1 MERLKNELQ
10 NIGLNDKEARI
21 YLACL
26 ELGPTN
32 IQNIAEKA
40 NIKRST
46 VYEILESLKEKS
58 LMHVTTKGKRKQ
70 YLASEPENLLATI
83 KEKEKAARERVIADF
98 GKTQVLRG
106 PYGPY
111 ITNGKILPQL
121 QSIHNVRGAKPKIR
135 FYEGKEGLRDIYM
148 EALKSS
154 TNTADWI
161 SPMKSVLETVGT
173 DWMEHYVELKV
184 KKNYWI
190 RSIHVADLVIDSY
203 KYQDPTTFKKTL
215 RDVRF
220 SPKGI
225 NIPNALGIYDNKVAI
240 LSSRKEGFGFI
251 IESEDYAQSM
261 KELYSLLWDKSKTVE
276 QLNDSDKNLE
286 NQKVQKATEED
297 IYY

>member
-1 MERLKNELQ
+1 MERLKNELE

-32 IQNIAEKA
+32 IQNIADKSA
-40 NIKRST
+40 IKRST
-46 VYEILESLKEKS
+46 VYENLENLQTKG
-58 LMHVTTKGKRKQ
+58 LMLVTTKGKRKI
-70 YLASEPENLLATI
+70 YLATEPENLLKTI
-83 KEKEKAARERVIADF
+83 KEKELLLKE
-98 GKTQVLRG
+98 
-106 PYGPY
+106 
-111 ITNGKILPQL
+111 ILPEL
-121 QSIHNVRGAKPKIR
+121 KSINNVGFTKPKIT
-135 FYEGKEGLRDIYM
+135 FFEGKEGLREIYM

-190 RSIHVADLVIDSY
+190 RSIHVSDLLIDSY
-203 KYQDPTTFKKTL
+203 KYEDPATFQKTL

-225 NIPNALGIYDNKVAI
+225 NIPNAIGIYDNKVAI

-261 KELYSLLWDKSKTVE
+261 RELYKLLWDKSQTRE
-276 QLNDSDKNLE
+276 QKNKE
-286 NQKVQKATEED
+286 TTEFPTGQTPQKATEED
-297 IYY
+297 LYY

>member
-1 MERLKNELQ
+1 MERLKNDLQ

-40 NIKRST
+40 DIKRST
-46 VYEILESLKEKS
+46 VYEILESLKEKG
-58 LMHVTTKGKRKQ
+58 LMHVTTKGKRKL
-70 YLASEPENLLATI
+70 YLASEPENLLETI
-83 KEKEKAARERVIADF
+83 KEREKLLKE
-98 GKTQVLRG
+98 
-106 PYGPY
+106 
-111 ITNGKILPQL
+111 ILPQL
-121 QSIHNVRGAKPKIR
+121 KSINNVGFAKPKIT
-135 FYEGKEGLRDIYM
+135 FYEGREGLRDIYM

-154 TNTADWI
+154 TNNADWI

-173 DWMEHYVELKV
+173 DWMEKYVELKV

-190 RSIHVADLVIDSY
+190 RSIHVSDLVIDSY

-225 NIPNALGIYDNKVAI
+225 NIPNAIGIYDNKVAI

-261 KELYSLLWDKSKTVE
+261 KELYKLLWDKSKTVE

-286 NQKVQKATEED
+286 NQKTQKATEED

>member
-1 MERLKNELQ
+1 MERLKNDLQ

-32 IQNIAEKA
+32 IQNITGKA

-46 VYEILESLKEKS
+46 VYEILESLKEKG
-58 LMHVTTKGKRKQ
+58 LMHVTTKGKRKL
-70 YLASEPENLLATI
+70 YLASEPENLLETI
-83 KEKEKAARERVIADF
+83 KEREKLLKE
-98 GKTQVLRG
+98 
-106 PYGPY
+106 
-111 ITNGKILPQL
+111 ILPQL
-121 QSIHNVRGAKPKIR
+121 KSINNVGFAKPKIT

-154 TNTADWI
+154 TNNADWI
-161 SPMKSVLETVGT
+161 SPMKSVLETVGI
-173 DWMEHYVELKV
+173 DWMEKYVEIKV

-190 RSIHVADLVIDSY
+190 RSIHVSDLVIDSY

-225 NIPNALGIYDNKVAI
+225 TIPNAIGIYDNKVAI

-261 KELYSLLWDKSKTVE
+261 KELYKLLWDKSKTVE

-286 NQKVQKATEED
+286 NQKPQKATEED

>member
-1 MERLKNELQ
+1 MERLKNELLS
-10 NIGLNDKEARI
+10 IGLTDKEASV

-32 IQNIAEKA
+32 IQNVADKA
-40 NIKRST
+40 GIKRST
-46 VYEILESLKEKS
+46 VYDILESLKEKS

-70 YLASEPENLLATI
+70 YIASEPENLLATI
-83 KEKEKAARERVIADF
+83 KEKEKILKE
-98 GKTQVLRG
+98 
-106 PYGPY
+106 
-111 ITNGKILPQL
+111 ILPQL
-121 QSIHNVRGAKPKIR
+121 KSINNVGFAKPKIT

-154 TNTADWI
+154 TNNADWI

-173 DWMEHYVELKV
+173 EWMEHYVELKV
-184 KKNYWI
+184 KRNYWI
-190 RSIHVADLVIDSY
+190 RSIHVSDLVIDSY

-225 NIPNALGIYDNKVAI
+225 NIPNAIGIYDNKVAI

-261 KELYSLLWDKSKTVE
+261 KELYKLLWDKSKTVE

>member
-1 MERLKNELQ
+1 MERLQNELFS
-10 NIGLNDKEARI
+10 IGLSNKEAKI

-32 IQNIAEKA
+32 IQNIANKT

-46 VYEILESLKEKS
+46 VYEILENLKEKS

-70 YLASEPENLLATI
+70 YLASEPENLLQTI
-83 KEKEKAARERVIADF
+83 KEKERALKE
-98 GKTQVLRG
+98 
-106 PYGPY
+106 
-111 ITNGKILPQL
+111 ILPQL
-121 QSIHNVRGAKPKIR
+121 KSINNIGFAKPKIT

-154 TNTADWI
+154 TNNADWI

-173 DWMEHYVELKV
+173 EWMEHYVELKV

-190 RSIHVADLVIDSY
+190 RSIHVSDLLIDSY
-203 KYQDPTTFKKTL
+203 RYQDPTTFKKTL

-220 SPKGI
+220 SPK
-225 NIPNALGIYDNKVAI
+225 NMQIPNAIGIYDNKVAV

-261 KELYSLLWDKSKTVE
+261 RELYSLLWDKSKTWNQLRVE
-276 QLNDSDKNLE
+276 EKNLPP
-286 NQKVQKATEED
+286 NQAPQKATEED
-297 IYY
+297 IYYLKFFATIPKS

>member
-1 MERLKNELQ
+1 MERLKNDLQ

-40 NIKRST
+40 DIKRST
-46 VYEILESLKEKS
+46 VYEILESLKEKG
-58 LMHVTTKGKRKQ
+58 LMHVTTKGKRKL
-70 YLASEPENLLATI
+70 YLASEPENLLETI
-83 KEKEKAARERVIADF
+83 KEREKLLKE
-98 GKTQVLRG
+98 
-106 PYGPY
+106 
-111 ITNGKILPQL
+111 ILPQL
-121 QSIHNVRGAKPKIR
+121 KSINNVGFAKPKIT

-154 TNTADWI
+154 TNNADWI

-190 RSIHVADLVIDSY
+190 RSIHIWDLVIDSY
-203 KYQDPTTFKKTL
+203 KYQDPSTFKKTL

-225 NIPNALGIYDNKVAI
+225 NIPNAIGIYDNKVAV

-261 KELYSLLWDKSKTVE
+261 RELYKLLWDKSKTVQ
-276 QLNDSDKNLE
+276 QLNDSDPNLE
-286 NQKVQKATEED
+286 KQNPQKATEED
-297 IYY
+297 LYY

>member
-83 KEKEKAARERVIADF
+83 KEKEKALKE
-98 GKTQVLRG
+98 
-106 PYGPY
+106 
-111 ITNGKILPQL
+111 ILPQL
-121 QSIHNVRGAKPKIR
+121 KSINNVGFAKPKIT

-276 QLNDSDKNLE
+276 QLNSEDKNLQ
-286 NQKVQKATEED
+286 NKSPQTATEED
-297 IYY
+297 IYF

>member
-1 MERLKNELQ
+1 MERLKNELKS
-10 NIGLNDKEARI
+10 IGLNDKEASI

-32 IQNIAEKA
+32 IQNIADKA
-40 NIKRST
+40 DIKRST

-70 YLASEPENLLATI
+70 YIASQPENLLATI
-83 KEKEKAARERVIADF
+83 KEKEKILKD
-98 GKTQVLRG
+98 
-106 PYGPY
+106 
-111 ITNGKILPQL
+111 ILPQL
-121 QSIHNVRGAKPKIR
+121 KSINNVGFAKPKIT
-135 FYEGKEGLRDIYM
+135 FYEGRDGLRDIYM

-154 TNTADWI
+154 TNNADWI

-190 RSIHVADLVIDSY
+190 RSIHVSDLVIDSY
-203 KYQDPTTFKKTL
+203 KYQDPSTFKKTL
-215 RDVRF
+215 RNVRF
-220 SPKGI
+220 SPAGI
-225 NIPNALGIYDNKVAI
+225 NIPNAIGIYDNKVAI

-261 KELYSLLWDKSKTVE
+261 KELYKLLWDKSKTVE
-276 QLNDSDKNLE
+276 QLNNSDKNLE
-286 NQKVQKATEED
+286 NQKPQKATEED

>member
-1 MERLKNELQ
+1 MERLKNDLQ

-46 VYEILESLKEKS
+46 VYEILESLKEKG
-58 LMHVTTKGKRKQ
+58 LMHVTTKGKRKL
-70 YLASEPENLLATI
+70 YLASEPENLLETI
-83 KEKEKAARERVIADF
+83 KEREKLLKE
-98 GKTQVLRG
+98 
-106 PYGPY
+106 
-111 ITNGKILPQL
+111 ILPQL
-121 QSIHNVRGAKPKIR
+121 KSINNVGFAKPKIT
-135 FYEGKEGLRDIYM
+135 FYEGREGLRDIYM

-154 TNTADWI
+154 TNNADWI

-173 DWMEHYVELKV
+173 EWMEHYVELKV

-190 RSIHVADLVIDSY
+190 RSIHVSDLVIDSY

-220 SPKGI
+220 SPEGV
-225 NIPNALGIYDNKVAI
+225 NIPNAIGIYDNKVAV

-261 KELYSLLWDKSKTVE
+261 KELYKLLWDKSKTFD
-276 QLNDSDKNLE
+276 QLNREDDNLK
-286 NQKVQKATEED
+286 NQKPQKATEED
-297 IYY
+297 LYY

>member
-1 MERLKNELQ
+1 MERLKNDLQ

-40 NIKRST
+40 DIKRST
-46 VYEILESLKEKS
+46 VYEILESLKEKG
-58 LMHVTTKGKRKQ
+58 LMHVTTKGKRKL
-70 YLASEPENLLATI
+70 YLASEPENLLETI
-83 KEKEKAARERVIADF
+83 KEREKLLKE
-98 GKTQVLRG
+98 
-106 PYGPY
+106 
-111 ITNGKILPQL
+111 ILPQL
-121 QSIHNVRGAKPKIR
+121 KSINNVGFAKPKIT
-135 FYEGKEGLRDIYM
+135 FYEGREGLRDIYM

-154 TNTADWI
+154 TNNADWI

-173 DWMEHYVELKV
+173 EWMEHYVELKV

-190 RSIHVADLVIDSY
+190 RSIHVSDLVIDSY

-215 RDVRF
+215 RDVKF

-225 NIPNALGIYDNKVAI
+225 NIPNAIGIYDNKVAI

-261 KELYSLLWDKSKTVE
+261 KELYKLLWDKSKTVE

-286 NQKVQKATEED
+286 NQKVQPATEED

>member
-32 IQNIAEKA
+32 IQNIASKA
-40 NIKRST
+40 DIKRST
-46 VYEILESLKEKS
+46 VYEILESLKGKG
-58 LMHVTTKGKRKQ
+58 LMHTTTKGKRKQ
-70 YLASEPENLLATI
+70 YLAAEPENLLATI
-83 KEKEKAARERVIADF
+83 KEKEKALKE
-98 GKTQVLRG
+98 
-106 PYGPY
+106 
-111 ITNGKILPQL
+111 ILPQL
-121 QSIHNVRGAKPKIR
+121 KSINNVGFAKPKIT
-135 FYEGKEGLRDIYM
+135 FYEGKEGLREIYM

-154 TNTADWI
+154 TNNADWI

-173 DWMEHYVELKV
+173 EWMEHYVELKV

-190 RSIHVADLVIDSY
+190 RSIHVSDLVIDSY
-203 KYQDPTTFKKTL
+203 KYQDSTTFKKTL

-220 SPKGI
+220 SPKDM
-225 NIPNALGIYDNKVAI
+225 NIPNAIGIYDNKVAI

-251 IESEDYAQSM
+251 IESDDYAQSM
-261 KELYSLLWDKSKTVE
+261 KELYKLLWDKSLTPE
-276 QLNDSDKNLE
+276 QLNSQDKNLE
-286 NQKVQKATEED
+286 NQKPQAATEED